1 MGMFSYNYYKNLKDP
16 EVYLAYPDKRI
27 IGALQTYDRQTDIMA
42 NSADKSSFTIYSHKN
57 NEPTPYYDEVEL
69 GKYVLFLG
77 VNWFR
82 IDDITIENQDTD
94 NEYKEITAV
103 ALESELSQT
112 YLTSFGSMGTDD
124 DEQGGLDRYC
134 LYSLTDQEH
143 SILHIFLQTNP
154 SWSIYYVDPEI
165 SKEYRNFQ
173 EDSVSSYS
181 FLTDTVSDVY
191 ECIFIFDS
199 FNKTVSAYKLENLGK
214 DTGITL
220 QYRNLIKSIKK
231 SSSEDDVKTVL
242 TVCGG
247 NDDRTN
253 TTLGII
259 EVNIGGSNQIYDFS
273 HYYPM
278 MSDELKNALIAYKK
292 KCADNENAYQQKLA
306 GLKTKYEELGKL
318 QSYVPDD
325 HDTST
330 DWTKFGLADLQ
341 EKSKIFH
348 TGMSNNTNGHGTKE
362 AYSEF
367 QKKYAAVEAEIGVR
381 KSQITAKENEINEY
395 IKTINALI
403 VNLRDFIGD
412 NLYQQLGPFIRED
425 TLTDDSFIVT
435 NTMSDVEVL
444 EMQKA
449 LLSHAYEELAKVSS
463 PQYTLDV
470 DLVNFTVNYDYKAF
484 TDQLEMFNIVHI
496 SMDDPNEVMDVRL
509 LKLHINWDDPS
520 DFSATFSNKDTLS
533 EKWNTFQTV
542 KKQAEDTASKVD
554 FSTGAWNKAASTSVT
569 MDKYM
574 NSVLDAAKQQIVSNE
589 NNEVIIDQTG
599 ILAKKWLPEKQSYDP
614 AQLWITN
621 NCIGITTDNWET
633 VGMALGYVKVGNDY
647 FYGVVADKIFGRLL
661 MSKGLYV
668 ENASGTYT
676 INDLGLT
683 AQNGA
688 YKVGIN
694 PNTPSDIFTIS
705 IDNKK
710 LLYVD
715 ADNKK
720 LKFEGDIESKSGH
733 IASYVISENDLT
745 SGKVGMSSNTTAG
758 AISFWAGSTDRNS
771 AAFRVDNNGKL
782 VCSNAVITGGS
793 LKVGDN
799 FSVTSDGKLKA
810 AGADVSGKITA
821 SSGKIAGWTIDGNKL
836 VGKSG
841 NSYIEGGRI
850 DIGDSFFSVDSDTIS
865 LGDFKVNYTTRGLLQ
880 SYDEVTGMSTGDL
893 NHGEWL
899 LWAGWEFG
907 GLKDLP
913 LFGVNTGQV
922 HCNCDLYIKGQKVD
936 LSTISGASKPGSWK
950 HGWKRDDADIAYD
963 WIQVTP
969 SRFPGDG
976 KQGVYDDRY
985 YQAKYVWWNVNIH
998 YSDGSDLG
1006 PDA

>member
-1 MGMFSYNYYKNLKDP
+1 MGMFSYNYYKNLKRP
-16 EVYLAYPDKRI
+16 EVYLSYPDKRK
-27 IGALQTYDRQTDIMA
+27 IGPIQVRELQTDIIA
-42 NSADKSSFTIYSHKN
+42 NSCCTGSFKIYSHEN
-57 NEPTPYYDEVEL
+57 NVPLEFYTDVEI
-69 GKYVLFLG
+69 GKYILVLG

-82 IDDITIENQDTD
+82 INEINIQNEDTD
-94 NEYKEITAV
+94 NEYKEV
-103 ALESELSQT
+103 SFESLESELSQT
-112 YLTSFGSMGTDD
+112 YLTSFGSMGTDN

-154 SWSIYYVDPEI
+154 GWSIYYVDPEI

-292 KCADNENAYQQKLA
+292 KCADNEAAYQQKLA

-367 QKKYAAVEAEIGVR
+367 QKKYAAVEAEISVR

-509 LKLHINWDDPS
+509 LKLHINWDNPS

-589 NNEVIIDQTG
+589 NNEIIIDQTG

-661 MSKGLYV
+661 MSNGLYI
-668 ENASGTYT
+668 ENPSGTYT

-683 AQNGA
+683 AQNGS

-745 SGKVGMSSNTTAG
+745 SGKVGMSSTTTAG
-758 AISFWAGSTDRNS
+758 AISFWAGNTDRNN

-821 SSGKIAGWTIDGNKL
+821 SSGKIAGWTINGNKL
-836 VGKSG
+836 VGTSG

-936 LSTISGASKPGSWK
+936 LSAISGASKPGSWQ

>member
-1 MGMFSYNYYKNLKDP
+1 MGMFSYNYYKNLKRP
-16 EVYLAYPDKRI
+16 EVYLSYPDKRK
-27 IGALQTYDRQTDIMA
+27 IGPIQVHELQTDIIA
-42 NSADKSSFTIYSHKN
+42 NSCCTGSFKIYSHEN
-57 NEPTPYYDEVEL
+57 DVPIEFYADVEI
-69 GKYVLFLG
+69 GKYILVLG

-82 IDDITIENQDTD
+82 INEINIQNEDTD
-94 NEYKEITAV
+94 NEYKEV
-103 ALESELSQT
+103 SFESLESELSQT

-134 LYSLTDQEH
+134 LYSLTDQAH

-154 SWSIYYVDPEI
+154 GWSIYYVDPEI

-173 EDSVSSYS
+173 EDNVSSYS

-273 HYYPM
+273 HYYHM

-292 KCADNENAYQQKLA
+292 KCADNETAYQEKLS
-306 GLKTKYEELGKL
+306 GLKAKYEELGTL
-318 QSYVPDD
+318 QNHVPDD
-325 HDTST
+325 HDTT
-330 DWTKFGLADLQ
+330 DWTQYGLAELN
-341 EKSKIFH
+341 E
-348 TGMSNNTNGHGTKE
+348 KE
-362 AYSEF
+362 AIYKTNMKLYMNDSDQTLYSKN
-367 QKKYAAVEAEIGVR
+367 QKLHAAVEVEIGVR
-381 KSQITAKENEINEY
+381 KSQIAAKENEINEY

-435 NTMSDVEVL
+435 NTMSDAEVL

-496 SMDDPNEVMDVRL
+496 SMDDSNKVMDVRL

-647 FYGVVADKIFGRLL
+647 FYGVVAEKIFGRLL
-661 MSKGLYV
+661 VSEGLYL
-668 ENASGTYT
+668 ENYAGTYS
-676 INDLGLT
+676 IDNSGLT
-683 AQNGA
+683 AKNGS

-745 SGKVGMSSNTTAG
+745 SGKVGMSSIATAG
-758 AISFWAGSTDRNS
+758 AISFWAGSTDRNN

-782 VCSNAVITGGS
+782 ICSNAVITGGS

-821 SSGKIAGWTIDGNKL
+821 SSGKIAGWTINGNKL
-836 VGKSG
+836 VGTSG

-850 DIGDSFFSVDSDTIS
+850 DIGDSFFSVDSDTIG

-907 GLKDLP
+907 DLKDLP

-936 LSTISGASKPGSWK
+936 LSAISGASKPGSWQ
-950 HGWKRDDADIAYD
+950 HGWKRNDSDISYD

-985 YQAKYVWWNVNIH
+985 YKAKYVWWNVNIH

>member
-27 IGALQTYDRQTDIMA
+27 IGTLQVCDRQTDIMA
-42 NSADKSSFTIYSHKN
+42 NSADKSSFIIYSHKN

-134 LYSLTDQEH
+134 LYSLTDQKH

-154 SWSIYYVDPEI
+154 GWSIYYVDPEI

-278 MSDELKNALIAYKK
+278 MSGELKNALIAYKK
-292 KCADNENAYQQKLA
+292 KCADNENTYQQKLA

-330 DWTKFGLADLQ
+330 DWTKFGLAELQ

-367 QKKYAAVEAEIGVR
+367 QKKYAAVEAEIDVR

-435 NTMSDVEVL
+435 NTMSDAEVL

-520 DFSATFSNKDTLS
+520 DFSATFSNKDNLS
-533 EKWNTFQTV
+533 EKWKTFETV
-542 KKQAEDTASKVD
+542 KKQVEDTASKVD
-554 FSTGAWNKAASTSVT
+554 FSVGAWNKASATSVT

-599 ILAKKWLPEKQSYDP
+599 ILAKKWLPEKKSYDP

-661 MSKGLYV
+661 VSEGLYI
-668 ENASGTYT
+668 ENYAGTYS
-676 INDLGLT
+676 IDNSGLT
-683 AQNGA
+683 AKNGS

-745 SGKVGMSSNTTAG
+745 SGKVGMSSTATAG
-758 AISFWAGSTDRNS
+758 AISFWAGSTDRNN

-821 SSGKIAGWTIDGNKL
+821 SSGKIAGWTINGNKL
-836 VGKSG
+836 VGTSG

-936 LSTISGASKPGSWK
+936 LSAISGASKPGSWQ
-950 HGWKRDDADIAYD
+950 HGWKRGDDNIAYD

-969 SRFPGDG
+969 SRFPGNG

-985 YQAKYVWWNVNIH
+985 YKAKYVWWNVNIH

>member
-154 SWSIYYVDPEI
+154 GWSIYYVDPEI

-199 FNKTVSAYKLENLGK
+199 FNKTISAYKLENLGK

-278 MSDELKNALIAYKK
+278 MSDKLKNALIAYKK
-292 KCADNENAYQQKLA
+292 KCADNEAAYQEKLS
-306 GLKTKYEELGKL
+306 GLKVKYEELGAL
-318 QSYVPDD
+318 QNHVPDD
-325 HDTST
+325 HDTT
-330 DWTKFGLADLQ
+330 DWTQYGLAELN
-341 EKSKIFH
+341 E
-348 TGMSNNTNGHGTKE
+348 KE
-362 AYSEF
+362 AIYKTNMKLYMNDSDQTLYSKN
-367 QKKYAAVEAEIGVR
+367 QKLHAAVEAEIGVR

-435 NTMSDVEVL
+435 NTMSDAEVL

-449 LLSHAYEELAKVSS
+449 LLSHAYEELEKVSS

-470 DLVNFTVNYDYKAF
+470 DLVNFTVNYDYKVF

-633 VGMALGYVKVGNDY
+633 IGMALGYVKVGNDY

-668 ENASGTYT
+668 ENPSGTYT

-683 AQNGA
+683 AQNGS

-745 SGKVGMSSNTTAG
+745 SGKVGISSTTTAG
-758 AISFWAGSTDRNS
+758 AISFWAGSTDRNN

-821 SSGKIAGWTIDGNKL
+821 SSGKIAGWTINGNKL
-836 VGKSG
+836 VGTSG

-907 GLKDLP
+907 GLTDLP

-936 LSTISGASKPGSWK
+936 LSAISGASKPGSWQ

-985 YQAKYVWWNVNIH
+985 YKAKYVWWNVNIH

>member
-1 MGMFSYNYYKNLKDP
+1 MGMFSYNYYKNLKRP
-16 EVYLAYPDKRI
+16 EVYLSYPDKRK
-27 IGALQTYDRQTDIMA
+27 IGPIQVRELQTDIIA
-42 NSADKSSFTIYSHKN
+42 NSCCTGSFKIYSHEN
-57 NEPTPYYDEVEL
+57 NVPLEFYTDVEI
-69 GKYVLFLG
+69 GKYILVLG

-82 IDDITIENQDTD
+82 INEINIQNEDTD
-94 NEYKEITAV
+94 NEYKEV
-103 ALESELSQT
+103 SFESLESELSQT
-112 YLTSFGSMGTDD
+112 YLTSFGSMGTDN

-154 SWSIYYVDPEI
+154 GWSIYYVDPEI

-292 KCADNENAYQQKLA
+292 KCADNEAAYQEKLS
-306 GLKTKYEELGKL
+306 GLKVKYEELGTL
-318 QSYVPDD
+318 QNHVPDD
-325 HDTST
+325 HDTT
-330 DWTKFGLADLQ
+330 DWTQYGLAELN
-341 EKSKIFH
+341 E
-348 TGMSNNTNGHGTKE
+348 KE
-362 AYSEF
+362 AIYKTNMRLYMNDSDQTLYSKN
-367 QKKYAAVEAEIGVR
+367 QKLHAAVEAEIGVR

-403 VNLRDFIGD
+403 VNLRDFIGE

-435 NTMSDVEVL
+435 NTMSDAEVL

-463 PQYTLDV
+463 PQYMLDV

-484 TDQLEMFNIVHI
+484 TDQLEMFNIIHI

-589 NNEVIIDQTG
+589 NNEVVIDQTG
-599 ILAKKWLPEKQSYDP
+599 ILAKKWIPEKQSYDP

-647 FYGVVADKIFGRLL
+647 FYGVVADKIFGRIL
-661 MSKGLYV
+661 MSKGLYI
-668 ENASGTYT
+668 ENASGTYA

-683 AQNGA
+683 AQNGS

-745 SGKVGMSSNTTAG
+745 SGKVGMSSTTTAG
-758 AISFWAGSTDRNS
+758 AISFWAGSTDRNN
-771 AAFRVDNNGKL
+771 AAFRVDNSGKL
-782 VCSNAVITGGS
+782 VCSNADVAGNINAKSGNIGNWKIQNS
-793 LKVGDN
+793 QIIGD
-799 FSVTSDGKLKA
+799 
-810 AGADVSGKITA
+810 
-821 SSGKIAGWTIDGNKL
+821 
-836 VGKSG
+836 G
-841 NSYIEGGRI
+841 NSYISGGTLKGTLI
-850 DIGDSFFSVDSDTIS
+850 DGGTVKGSTIKAGKNWDGSSETAWMLYANSSSLHLGNFHITEYSGRYIIESEDSWVGMSPEVEDKTKKVSLWANYHPNEVEDYDFSVS
-865 LGDFKVNYTTRGLLQ
+865 Q
-880 SYDEVTGMSTGDL
+880 SGNVRV
-893 NHGEWL
+893 
-899 LWAGWEFG
+899 
-907 GLKDLP
+907 KDLYVYGTFDMS
-913 LFGVNTGQV
+913 L
-922 HCNCDLYIKGQKVD
+922 KGTRNWKNHT
-936 LSTISGASKPGSWK
+936 LISAL
-950 HGWKRDDADIAYD
+950 D
-963 WIQVTP
+963 WIWEDNDYGLEYCGHQIRSLWSHVE
-969 SRFPGDG
+969 
-976 KQGVYDDRY
+976 
-985 YQAKYVWWNVNIH
+985 
-998 YSDGSDLG
+998 DLE
-1006 PDA
+1006 DAVSNLG

>member
-16 EVYLAYPDKRI
+16 EIYLAYPDKRI
-27 IGALQTYDRQTDIMA
+27 IGTLQACDRQTDIMA

-94 NEYKEITAV
+94 NEYKEVTAV

-154 SWSIYYVDPEI
+154 GWSIYYVDPEI

-278 MSDELKNALIAYKK
+278 MSNELKNALIAYKK

-306 GLKTKYEELGKL
+306 GLKMKYEELGKL

-330 DWTKFGLADLQ
+330 DWTEFGLADLQ

-348 TGMSNNTNGHGTKE
+348 TGMSNNTNGHGTEE

-683 AQNGA
+683 AQNGS

-745 SGKVGMSSNTTAG
+745 SGKVGMSSTTTAG
-758 AISFWAGSTDRNS
+758 AISFWAGNTDRNS

-907 GLKDLP
+907 GLTDLP

-936 LSTISGASKPGSWK
+936 LSAISGASKPGSWQ
-950 HGWKRDDADIAYD
+950 HGWKRNDADIAYD

-969 SRFPGDG
+969 SRFPGNG

>member
-1 MGMFSYNYYKNLKDP
+1 MGMFSYNYYKNLKRP
-16 EVYLAYPDKRI
+16 EVYLSYPDKRK
-27 IGALQTYDRQTDIMA
+27 IGPIQVRELQTDIIA
-42 NSADKSSFTIYSHKN
+42 NSCCTGSFKIYSHEN
-57 NEPTPYYDEVEL
+57 NVPLEFYTDVEI
-69 GKYVLFLG
+69 GKYILVLG

-82 IDDITIENQDTD
+82 INEINIQNEDTD
-94 NEYKEITAV
+94 NEYKEV
-103 ALESELSQT
+103 SFESLESELSQT

-154 SWSIYYVDPEI
+154 GWSIYYVDPEI

-292 KCADNENAYQQKLA
+292 KCADNEAAYQQKLA
-306 GLKTKYEELGKL
+306 GLKAKYEELGKL

-330 DWTKFGLADLQ
+330 DWTKFSLAELQ

-348 TGMSNNTNGHGTKE
+348 TGMSNNTNGHGTEE

-403 VNLRDFIGD
+403 VNLRDFIGE

-435 NTMSDVEVL
+435 NTMTDAEVL

-470 DLVNFTVNYDYKAF
+470 DLVNFTVNYDYKVF

-533 EKWNTFQTV
+533 EKWNTFHTV

-589 NNEVIIDQTG
+589 NNEVVIDQTG
-599 ILAKKWLPEKQSYDP
+599 ILAKKWIPEKQSYDP

-661 MSKGLYV
+661 MSEGLYV
-668 ENASGTYT
+668 ENPSGTYT

-683 AQNGA
+683 AQNGS

-745 SGKVGMSSNTTAG
+745 SGKVGMSSTTTAG
-758 AISFWAGSTDRNS
+758 TISFWAGSTDRNN

-782 VCSNAVITGGS
+782 VCSNADV
-793 LKVGDN
+793 
-799 FSVTSDGKLKA
+799 
-810 AGADVSGKITA
+810 AGNINA
-821 SSGKIAGWTIDGNKL
+821 
-836 VGKSG
+836 KSG
-841 NSYIEGGRI
+841 NIGNWKIQNSQI
-850 DIGDSFFSVDSDTIS
+850 IGDSKSYISGGTLKGTLIDGGTVKGSVIKAGKNYDVNKDNGWMLYANNEELR
-865 LGDFKVNYTTRGLLQ
+865 LGNFKVAEYNGRYIIEDQ
-880 SYDEVTGMSTGDL
+880 YEWVGMSPELDDSEKDGRMS
-893 NHGEWL
+893 
-899 LWAGWEFG
+899 LWAGWHSDKVKQPDEYDFSVSQNGNVRIKNLNVFG
-907 GLKDLP
+907 TFDMNIKSDYWNDGLNNILDYIWGDGSYGIKYCGHEIRSLW
-913 LFGVNTGQV
+913 NTV
-922 HCNCDLYIKGQKVD
+922 ED
-936 LSTISGASKPGSWK
+936 LSDRISS
-950 HGWKRDDADIAYD
+950 
-963 WIQVTP
+963 
-969 SRFPGDG
+969 
-976 KQGVYDDRY
+976 
-985 YQAKYVWWNVNIH
+985 
-998 YSDGSDLG
+998 LE
-1006 PDA
+1006 

>member
-27 IGALQTYDRQTDIMA
+27 IGTLQVYDRQTDIMA

-124 DEQGGLDRYC
+124 DEQGGLDIYC
-134 LYSLTDQEH
+134 LYSLTDQKH

-154 SWSIYYVDPEI
+154 GWSIYYVDPEI

-325 HDTST
+325 HDTT
-330 DWTKFGLADLQ
+330 DWTQYGLAELN
-341 EKSKIFH
+341 E
-348 TGMSNNTNGHGTKE
+348 KE
-362 AYSEF
+362 AIYKTNMKLYMNDSDQTLYTKN
-367 QKKYAAVEAEIGVR
+367 QKLHAAVETEIGVR

-403 VNLRDFIGD
+403 VNLRNFIGD

-435 NTMSDVEVL
+435 NTMSDAEVL

-470 DLVNFTVNYDYKAF
+470 DLVNFTVNYDYKVF

-589 NNEVIIDQTG
+589 NNEVVIDQTG

-647 FYGVVADKIFGRLL
+647 FYGVVAEKIFGRLL
-661 MSKGLYV
+661 VGEGLYI
-668 ENASGTYT
+668 ENYAGTYS
-676 INDLGLT
+676 IDNSGFT
-683 AQNGA
+683 AQNGP

-745 SGKVGMSSNTTAG
+745 SGKVGISSTTTAG

-782 VCSNAVITGGS
+782 VCSNADV
-793 LKVGDN
+793 
-799 FSVTSDGKLKA
+799 
-810 AGADVSGKITA
+810 AGNINA
-821 SSGKIAGWTIDGNKL
+821 
-836 VGKSG
+836 KSG
-841 NSYIEGGRI
+841 NIGNWKIQNSQI
-850 DIGDSFFSVDSDTIS
+850 IGDSNSYISGGTLKGTLIDGGTVKGSTIKAGKNWDGSSETAWMLYANSSSLHLGNFHITEYSGRYIIESEDSWVGMSPEVEDKTKKVSLWANYHPNEVEDYDFSVS
-865 LGDFKVNYTTRGLLQ
+865 Q
-880 SYDEVTGMSTGDL
+880 SGNVRV
-893 NHGEWL
+893 
-899 LWAGWEFG
+899 
-907 GLKDLP
+907 KDLYVYGTFDMS
-913 LFGVNTGQV
+913 L
-922 HCNCDLYIKGQKVD
+922 KGTRNWKNHT
-936 LSTISGASKPGSWK
+936 LISAL
-950 HGWKRDDADIAYD
+950 D
-963 WIQVTP
+963 WIWEDNDYGLEYCGHQIRSLWSHVE
-969 SRFPGDG
+969 
-976 KQGVYDDRY
+976 
-985 YQAKYVWWNVNIH
+985 
-998 YSDGSDLG
+998 DLE
-1006 PDA
+1006 DAVSNLG

>member
-1 MGMFSYNYYKNLKDP
+1 MGMFSYNYYKNLKRP
-16 EVYLAYPDKRI
+16 EVYLSYPDKRK
-27 IGALQTYDRQTDIMA
+27 IGPIQVRELQTDIIA
-42 NSADKSSFTIYSHKN
+42 NSCCTGSFKIYSHEN
-57 NEPTPYYDEVEL
+57 NVPLEFYTDVEI
-69 GKYVLFLG
+69 GKYILVLG

-82 IDDITIENQDTD
+82 INEINIQNEDTD
-94 NEYKEITAV
+94 NEYKEV
-103 ALESELSQT
+103 SFESLESELSQT

-134 LYSLTDQEH
+134 LYSLADQEH

-154 SWSIYYVDPEI
+154 GWSIYYVDPEI

-278 MSDELKNALIAYKK
+278 MSNELKNALIAYKK

-330 DWTKFGLADLQ
+330 DWTEFGLADLQ

-348 TGMSNNTNGHGTKE
+348 TGMSNNTNGHGTEE

-683 AQNGA
+683 AQNGS

-694 PNTPSDIFTIS
+694 PNTPSDIFTIT

-745 SGKVGMSSNTTAG
+745 SGKVGMSSTITAG
-758 AISFWAGSTDRNS
+758 AISFWAGNTDRNN

-821 SSGKIAGWTIDGNKL
+821 SSGKIAGWTINGNKL
-836 VGKSG
+836 VGTSG

-936 LSTISGASKPGSWK
+936 LSAISGASKPGSWQ
-950 HGWKRDDADIAYD
+950 HGWKRDDDNIAYD

-985 YQAKYVWWNVNIH
+985 YKAKYVWWNVNIH

>member
-27 IGALQTYDRQTDIMA
+27 IGTLQVYDRQTDIMA

-57 NEPTPYYDEVEL
+57 NKPTPYYDEVEL

-745 SGKVGMSSNTTAG
+745 SGKVGMSSTTTAG
-758 AISFWAGSTDRNS
+758 AISFWAGNTDRNN

-907 GLKDLP
+907 GLTDLP

-936 LSTISGASKPGSWK
+936 LNAISGASKPGSWQ

>member
-27 IGALQTYDRQTDIMA
+27 IGTLQVCDRQTDIMA
-42 NSADKSSFTIYSHKN
+42 NSADKSSFIIYSHKN

-124 DEQGGLDRYC
+124 DAQGGLDRYC
-134 LYSLTDQEH
+134 LYNLTDQEH

-154 SWSIYYVDPEI
+154 GWSIYYVDPEI

-292 KCADNENAYQQKLA
+292 KCTDNEAAYQEKLS
-306 GLKTKYEELGKL
+306 GLKAKYEDLGTL
-318 QSYVPDD
+318 QNHVPDD
-325 HDTST
+325 HDTT
-330 DWTKFGLADLQ
+330 DWAQYGLAELN
-341 EKSKIFH
+341 E
-348 TGMSNNTNGHGTKE
+348 KE
-362 AYSEF
+362 AIYKTNMKLYMNDSDQTLYSKN
-367 QKKYAAVEAEIGVR
+367 QKLHATVEAEISVR

-435 NTMSDVEVL
+435 NTMSDAEVL

-589 NNEVIIDQTG
+589 NNEVVIDQTG

-661 MSKGLYV
+661 MSNGLYI
-668 ENASGTYT
+668 ENPSGTYT

-683 AQNGA
+683 AQNGS

-758 AISFWAGSTDRNS
+758 AISFWAGSADRNN

-821 SSGKIAGWTIDGNKL
+821 SSGKIAGWTINGNKL
-836 VGKSG
+836 VGTSG

-850 DIGDSFFSVDSDTIS
+850 DIGDSFFGVDSDTIS

-936 LSTISGASKPGSWK
+936 LSAISGASKPGSWQ
-950 HGWKRDDADIAYD
+950 HGWKRDDDNIAYD

-969 SRFPGDG
+969 SRFPGNG

-985 YQAKYVWWNVNIH
+985 YKAKYVWWNVNIH

>member
-1 MGMFSYNYYKNLKDP
+1 
-16 EVYLAYPDKRI
+16 
-27 IGALQTYDRQTDIMA
+27 
-42 NSADKSSFTIYSHKN
+42 
-57 NEPTPYYDEVEL
+57 
-69 GKYVLFLG
+69 
-77 VNWFR
+77 
-82 IDDITIENQDTD
+82 
-94 NEYKEITAV
+94 
-103 ALESELSQT
+103 
-112 YLTSFGSMGTDD
+112 MGTDD

-154 SWSIYYVDPEI
+154 GWSIYYVDPKI

-278 MSDELKNALIAYKK
+278 MSDKLKNALIAYKK
-292 KCADNENAYQQKLA
+292 KCANNEAAYQEKLS
-306 GLKTKYEELGKL
+306 GLKAKYEELGTL
-318 QSYVPDD
+318 QNHVPDD
-325 HDTST
+325 HDTT
-330 DWTKFGLADLQ
+330 DWTQYGLAELN
-341 EKSKIFH
+341 E
-348 TGMSNNTNGHGTKE
+348 KE
-362 AYSEF
+362 AIYKTNMKLYMNDSDQTLYSKN
-367 QKKYAAVEAEIGVR
+367 QKLHAAVEAEIGVR

-403 VNLRDFIGD
+403 VNLRDFIGE

-435 NTMSDVEVL
+435 NTMSDAEVL

-647 FYGVVADKIFGRLL
+647 FYGVVADKIFGRIL
-661 MSKGLYV
+661 MSKGLYI
-668 ENASGTYT
+668 ENASGTYA

-683 AQNGA
+683 AQNGS

-745 SGKVGMSSNTTAG
+745 SGKVGMSSTTTAG
-758 AISFWAGSTDRNS
+758 AISFWAGSTDRNN
-771 AAFRVDNNGKL
+771 AAFRVDNSGKL
-782 VCSNAVITGGS
+782 VCSNADVAGNINAKSGNIGNWKIQNS
-793 LKVGDN
+793 QIIGD
-799 FSVTSDGKLKA
+799 
-810 AGADVSGKITA
+810 
-821 SSGKIAGWTIDGNKL
+821 
-836 VGKSG
+836 G
-841 NSYIEGGRI
+841 NSYISGGTLKGTLI
-850 DIGDSFFSVDSDTIS
+850 DGGTVKGSTIKAGKNWDGSSETAWMLYANSSSLHLGNFHITEYSGRYIIESEDSWVGMSPEVEDKTKKVSLWANYHPNEVEDYDFSVS
-865 LGDFKVNYTTRGLLQ
+865 Q
-880 SYDEVTGMSTGDL
+880 SGNVRV
-893 NHGEWL
+893 
-899 LWAGWEFG
+899 
-907 GLKDLP
+907 KDLYVYGTFDMS
-913 LFGVNTGQV
+913 L
-922 HCNCDLYIKGQKVD
+922 KGTRNWKNHT
-936 LSTISGASKPGSWK
+936 LISAL
-950 HGWKRDDADIAYD
+950 D
-963 WIQVTP
+963 WIWE
-969 SRFPGDG
+969 
-976 KQGVYDDRY
+976 DDDYGLEYCGHQIRSLWSH
-985 YQAKYVWWNVNIH
+985 VE
-998 YSDGSDLG
+998 DLE
-1006 PDA
+1006 DAVSNLG

>member
-1 MGMFSYNYYKNLKDP
+1 MGMFSYNYYKNLKRP
-16 EVYLAYPDKRI
+16 EVYLSYPDKRK
-27 IGALQTYDRQTDIMA
+27 IGPIQVRELQTDIIA
-42 NSADKSSFTIYSHKN
+42 NSCCTGSFKIYSHEN
-57 NEPTPYYDEVEL
+57 NVPLEFYTDVEI
-69 GKYVLFLG
+69 GKYILVLG

-82 IDDITIENQDTD
+82 INEINIQNEDAD
-94 NEYKEITAV
+94 NEYKEV
-103 ALESELSQT
+103 SFESLESELSQT

-154 SWSIYYVDPEI
+154 GWSIYYVDPEI

-278 MSDELKNALIAYKK
+278 MSNELKNALIAYKK
-292 KCADNENAYQQKLA
+292 KCADNEAAYQEKLS
-306 GLKTKYEELGKL
+306 GLKAKYEELGTL
-318 QSYVPDD
+318 QNHVPDD
-325 HDTST
+325 LDTT
-330 DWTKFGLADLQ
+330 NWTQYGLAELN
-341 EKSKIFH
+341 K
-348 TGMSNNTNGHGTKE
+348 KE
-362 AYSEF
+362 AIYKTNMKLYMNDSDQTLYSKN
-367 QKKYAAVEAEIGVR
+367 QKLHAAVETEIGVR

-435 NTMSDVEVL
+435 NIMSDAEVL

-661 MSKGLYV
+661 MSEGLYV
-668 ENASGTYT
+668 ENPSGTYT

-683 AQNGA
+683 AQNGS

-745 SGKVGMSSNTTAG
+745 SGKVGMSSTTTAG
-758 AISFWAGSTDRNS
+758 AISFWAGSTDRNN
-771 AAFRVDNNGKL
+771 AAFRVDNSGKL
-782 VCSNAVITGGS
+782 VCSNADVAGNINAKSGNIGNWKIQNS
-793 LKVGDN
+793 QIIGD
-799 FSVTSDGKLKA
+799 
-810 AGADVSGKITA
+810 
-821 SSGKIAGWTIDGNKL
+821 
-836 VGKSG
+836 G
-841 NSYIEGGRI
+841 NSYISGGTLKGTLI
-850 DIGDSFFSVDSDTIS
+850 DGGTVKGSTIKAGKNWDGSSETAWMLYANSSSLHLGNFHITEYSGRYIIESEDSWVGMSPEVEDKTKKVSLWANYHPNEVEDYDFSVS
-865 LGDFKVNYTTRGLLQ
+865 Q
-880 SYDEVTGMSTGDL
+880 SGNVRV
-893 NHGEWL
+893 
-899 LWAGWEFG
+899 
-907 GLKDLP
+907 KDLYVYGTFDMS
-913 LFGVNTGQV
+913 L
-922 HCNCDLYIKGQKVD
+922 KGTRNWKNHT
-936 LSTISGASKPGSWK
+936 LISAL
-950 HGWKRDDADIAYD
+950 D
-963 WIQVTP
+963 WIWE
-969 SRFPGDG
+969 
-976 KQGVYDDRY
+976 DDDYGLEYCGHQIRSLWSH
-985 YQAKYVWWNVNIH
+985 VE
-998 YSDGSDLG
+998 DLE
-1006 PDA
+1006 DAVSNLG

>member
-1 MGMFSYNYYKNLKDP
+1 MGTFSYNYYKNLKNP
-16 EVYLAYPDKRI
+16 EMYLAYPDKRI
-27 IGALQTYDRQTDIMA
+27 IGTLQAYDRQTDIMA
-42 NSADKSSFTIYSHKN
+42 NDINKLTFTIYSRFN
-57 NEPTPYYDEVEL
+57 NENTPFYNDIEL
-69 GKYVLFLG
+69 GKYILFVG

-82 IDDITIENQDTD
+82 IDDITIENQDAD
-94 NEYKEITAV
+94 NEYKEITASS
-103 ALESELSQT
+103 LETELDQT
-112 YLTSFGSMGTDD
+112 TLTSFGSMGSDN

-134 LYSLTDQEH
+134 LYSIGDQEH

-154 SWSIYYVDPEI
+154 GWSIRYVDPNI
-165 SKEYRNFQ
+165 STEYRNFQ
-173 EDSVSSYS
+173 EDSVASRT
-181 FLTDTVSDVY
+181 FLTDKVSDVY

-199 FNKTVSAYKLENLGK
+199 FDKSISAYKLENLGK

-231 SSSEDDVKTVL
+231 DSSEDDVKTVL

-273 HYYPM
+273 YYYHM

-292 KCADNENAYQQKLA
+292 KCADNEDAYQQKLFN
-306 GLKTKYEELGKL
+306 LKVKYEELGTL
-318 QSYVPDD
+318 QNHVPDD
-325 HDTST
+325 HDTT
-330 DWTKFGLADLQ
+330 DWTQYGLAELN
-341 EKSKIFH
+341 E
-348 TGMSNNTNGHGTKE
+348 KE
-362 AYSEF
+362 AIYKTNMKLYMNDSDQSLYSKN
-367 QKKYAAVEAEIGVR
+367 QKLHAAVEAEIGVR
-381 KSQITAKENEINEY
+381 KSQIMAKENEINEY

-412 NLYQQLGPFIRED
+412 SLYQQLGPFIRED

-435 NTMSDVEVL
+435 NAMSDAEVL

-484 TDQLEMFNIVHI
+484 TDQLKMFNIVHI

-520 DFSATFSNKDTLS
+520 DFSATFSNKINLKETWS
-533 EKWNTFQTV
+533 EYAEIR
-542 KKQAEDTASKVD
+542 KQAEDASTKVD
-554 FSTGAWNKAASTSVT
+554 FSVGAWNKASATSVT

-589 NNEVIIDQTG
+589 NNEIVIDQTG
-599 ILAKKWLPEKQSYDP
+599 ILAKKWLPEKKSYDP

-647 FYGVVADKIFGRLL
+647 FYGVVADKIFGRIL
-661 MSKGLYV
+661 MSKGLYI
-668 ENASGTYT
+668 ENASGTYA

-683 AQNGA
+683 AQNGS

-745 SGKVGMSSNTTAG
+745 SGKVGMSSTTTAG
-758 AISFWAGSTDRNS
+758 AISFWAGSTDRNN
-771 AAFRVDNNGKL
+771 AAFRVDNSGKL
-782 VCSNAVITGGS
+782 VCSNADVAGNINAKSGNIGNWKIQNS
-793 LKVGDN
+793 QIIGD
-799 FSVTSDGKLKA
+799 
-810 AGADVSGKITA
+810 
-821 SSGKIAGWTIDGNKL
+821 
-836 VGKSG
+836 G
-841 NSYIEGGRI
+841 NSYISGGTLKGTLI
-850 DIGDSFFSVDSDTIS
+850 DGGTVKGSTIKAGKNWDGSSETAWMLYANSSSLHLGNFHITEYSGRYIIESEDSWVGMSPEVEDKTKKVSLWANYHPNEVEDYDFSVS
-865 LGDFKVNYTTRGLLQ
+865 Q
-880 SYDEVTGMSTGDL
+880 SGNVRV
-893 NHGEWL
+893 
-899 LWAGWEFG
+899 
-907 GLKDLP
+907 KDLYVYGTFDMS
-913 LFGVNTGQV
+913 L
-922 HCNCDLYIKGQKVD
+922 KGTRNWKNHT
-936 LSTISGASKPGSWK
+936 LISAL
-950 HGWKRDDADIAYD
+950 D
-963 WIQVTP
+963 WIWE
-969 SRFPGDG
+969 
-976 KQGVYDDRY
+976 DDDYGLEYCGHQIRSLWSH
-985 YQAKYVWWNVNIH
+985 VE
-998 YSDGSDLG
+998 DLE
-1006 PDA
+1006 DAVSNLG

>member
-1 MGMFSYNYYKNLKDP
+1 MGMFSYNYYKNLKRP
-16 EVYLAYPDKRI
+16 EVYLSYPDKRK
-27 IGALQTYDRQTDIMA
+27 IGPIQVRELQTDIIA
-42 NSADKSSFTIYSHKN
+42 NSCCTGSFKIYSREN
-57 NEPTPYYDEVEL
+57 DEPIEFYSDVEI
-69 GKYVLFLG
+69 GKYILVLG

-82 IDDITIENQDTD
+82 INEINIQNEDTD
-94 NEYKEITAV
+94 NEYKEV
-103 ALESELSQT
+103 SFESLESELSQT

-154 SWSIYYVDPEI
+154 GWSIYYVDPEI

-181 FLTDTVSDVY
+181 FLTDTVSDIY

-330 DWTKFGLADLQ
+330 DWTKSGLADLQ

-348 TGMSNNTNGHGTKE
+348 TGMSNNTNGHGTEE

-381 KSQITAKENEINEY
+381 KSQIAAKENEINEY

-435 NTMSDVEVL
+435 NTMSDAEVL

-463 PQYTLDV
+463 PQYTLDI

-589 NNEVIIDQTG
+589 NNEVVIDQTG

-647 FYGVVADKIFGRLL
+647 FYGVIGQALVGEIV
-661 MSKGLYV
+661 MSKKAYI
-668 ENASGTYT
+668 NNQSGTYT
-676 INDLGLT
+676 IDDSGLT
-683 AQNGA
+683 AKNGS

-745 SGKVGMSSNTTAG
+745 SGKVGMSSTTTAG
-758 AISFWAGSTDRNS
+758 AISFWAGSTDRNN

-782 VCSNAVITGGS
+782 VCSNADV
-793 LKVGDN
+793 
-799 FSVTSDGKLKA
+799 
-810 AGADVSGKITA
+810 AGNINA
-821 SSGKIAGWTIDGNKL
+821 
-836 VGKSG
+836 KSG
-841 NSYIEGGRI
+841 NIGNWKIQNSQI
-850 DIGDSFFSVDSDTIS
+850 IGDSKSYISGGTLKGTLIDGGTVKGSTIKAGENWDGSSETAWMLYANSSSLHLGNFHITEYNGRYIIESEDGWVGMSPEIEDKTKKVSLWANYHPNETEDYDFSVSQSGNVRVKDLYVYGTFDMSLKGTSNWKNHTLISALDWIWEDSDYGLEYCGHQIRSLWSHVEDLEDAIS
-865 LGDFKVNYTTRGLLQ
+865 NLG
-880 SYDEVTGMSTGDL
+880 
-893 NHGEWL
+893 
-899 LWAGWEFG
+899 
-907 GLKDLP
+907 
-913 LFGVNTGQV
+913 
-922 HCNCDLYIKGQKVD
+922 
-936 LSTISGASKPGSWK
+936 
-950 HGWKRDDADIAYD
+950 
-963 WIQVTP
+963 
-969 SRFPGDG
+969 
-976 KQGVYDDRY
+976 
-985 YQAKYVWWNVNIH
+985 
-998 YSDGSDLG
+998 
-1006 PDA
+1006 

>member
-1 MGMFSYNYYKNLKDP
+1 MGMFSYNYYKNLKRP
-16 EVYLAYPDKRI
+16 EVYLSYPDKRK
-27 IGALQTYDRQTDIMA
+27 IGPIQVRELQTDIIA
-42 NSADKSSFTIYSHKN
+42 NSCCTGSFKIYSHEN
-57 NEPTPYYDEVEL
+57 NVPLEFYTDVEI
-69 GKYVLFLG
+69 GKYILVLG

-82 IDDITIENQDTD
+82 INEINIQNEDTD
-94 NEYKEITAV
+94 NEYKEV
-103 ALESELSQT
+103 SFESLESELSQT

-154 SWSIYYVDPEI
+154 GWSIYYVDPEI

-278 MSDELKNALIAYKK
+278 MSDEPKNALIAYKK

-325 HDTST
+325 HDTT
-330 DWTKFGLADLQ
+330 DWTQYGLTELN
-341 EKSKIFH
+341 E
-348 TGMSNNTNGHGTKE
+348 KE
-362 AYSEF
+362 AIYKTNMKLYMNDSDQTLYTKN
-367 QKKYAAVEAEIGVR
+367 QKLHAAVETEIGVR

-403 VNLRDFIGD
+403 VNLRNFIGD

-435 NTMSDVEVL
+435 NTMSDAEVL

-470 DLVNFTVNYDYKAF
+470 DLVNFTVNYDYKVF

-589 NNEVIIDQTG
+589 NNEVVIDQTG

-647 FYGVVADKIFGRLL
+647 FYGVVAEKIFGRLL
-661 MSKGLYV
+661 VGEGLYI
-668 ENASGTYT
+668 ENYAGTYS
-676 INDLGLT
+676 IDNSGFT
-683 AQNGA
+683 AQNGP

-745 SGKVGMSSNTTAG
+745 SGKVGISSTTTAG
-758 AISFWAGSTDRNS
+758 AISFWAGSTNRNN

-782 VCSNAVITGGS
+782 VCT
-793 LKVGDN
+793 D
-799 FSVTSDGKLKA
+799 
-810 AGADVSGKITA
+810 ADV
-821 SSGKIAGWTIDGNKL
+821 AGNINA
-836 VGKSG
+836 KSG
-841 NSYIEGGRI
+841 NIGNWKIQNSQIVGDSESYISGGTLKGTLI
-850 DIGDSFFSVDSDTIS
+850 DGGTVKGSTIKAGKNWDGSSETAWMLYANSSSLHLGNFHITEYSGRYIIESEDSWVGMSPEVEDKTKKVSLWANYHPNEVEDYDFSVS
-865 LGDFKVNYTTRGLLQ
+865 Q
-880 SYDEVTGMSTGDL
+880 SGNVRV
-893 NHGEWL
+893 
-899 LWAGWEFG
+899 
-907 GLKDLP
+907 KDLYVYGTFDMS
-913 LFGVNTGQV
+913 L
-922 HCNCDLYIKGQKVD
+922 KGTRNWKNHT
-936 LSTISGASKPGSWK
+936 LISAL
-950 HGWKRDDADIAYD
+950 D
-963 WIQVTP
+963 WIWEDNDYGLEYCGHQIRSLWSHVE
-969 SRFPGDG
+969 
-976 KQGVYDDRY
+976 
-985 YQAKYVWWNVNIH
+985 
-998 YSDGSDLG
+998 DLEDVVSNLG
-1006 PDA
+1006 

>member
-27 IGALQTYDRQTDIMA
+27 IGTLQVYDRQTDIMA

-57 NEPTPYYDEVEL
+57 NEPTQYYDEVEL

-154 SWSIYYVDPEI
+154 GWSIYYVDPKI

-278 MSDELKNALIAYKK
+278 MSDKLKNALIAYKK
-292 KCADNENAYQQKLA
+292 KCANNEAAYQEKLS
-306 GLKTKYEELGKL
+306 GLKAKYEELGTL
-318 QSYVPDD
+318 QNHVPDD
-325 HDTST
+325 HDTT
-330 DWTKFGLADLQ
+330 DWTQYGLAELN
-341 EKSKIFH
+341 E
-348 TGMSNNTNGHGTKE
+348 KE
-362 AYSEF
+362 AIYKTNMKLYMNDSDQTLYSKN
-367 QKKYAAVEAEIGVR
+367 QKLHAAVEVEIDVR
-381 KSQITAKENEINEY
+381 KSQITAKKNEINEY

-435 NTMSDVEVL
+435 NTMTDAEVL

-496 SMDDPNEVMDVRL
+496 SMDDPNEAMDVRL

-589 NNEVIIDQTG
+589 NNEIVIDQTG
-599 ILAKKWLPEKQSYDP
+599 ILAKEWLPEKQSYDP

-661 MSKGLYV
+661 MSNGLYL
-668 ENASGTYT
+668 ENPSGTYT

-683 AQNGA
+683 AQNGS

-745 SGKVGMSSNTTAG
+745 SGKVGMSSTTTAG
-758 AISFWAGSTDRNS
+758 AISFWAGSTDRNN
-771 AAFRVDNNGKL
+771 AAFRVDNSGKL
-782 VCSNAVITGGS
+782 VCSNADVAGNINAKSGNIGNWKIQNS
-793 LKVGDN
+793 QIIGD
-799 FSVTSDGKLKA
+799 
-810 AGADVSGKITA
+810 
-821 SSGKIAGWTIDGNKL
+821 
-836 VGKSG
+836 G
-841 NSYIEGGRI
+841 NSYISGGTLKGTLI
-850 DIGDSFFSVDSDTIS
+850 DGGTVKGSTIKAGKNWDGSSETAWMLYANSSSLHLGNFHITEYSGRYIIESEDSWVGMSPEVEDKTKKVSLWANYHPNEVEDYDFSVS
-865 LGDFKVNYTTRGLLQ
+865 Q
-880 SYDEVTGMSTGDL
+880 SGNVRV
-893 NHGEWL
+893 
-899 LWAGWEFG
+899 
-907 GLKDLP
+907 KDLYVYGTFDMS
-913 LFGVNTGQV
+913 L
-922 HCNCDLYIKGQKVD
+922 KGTRNWKNHT
-936 LSTISGASKPGSWK
+936 LISAL
-950 HGWKRDDADIAYD
+950 D
-963 WIQVTP
+963 WIWEDNDYGLEYCGHQIRSLWSHVE
-969 SRFPGDG
+969 
-976 KQGVYDDRY
+976 
-985 YQAKYVWWNVNIH
+985 
-998 YSDGSDLG
+998 DLE
-1006 PDA
+1006 DAVSNLG

>member
-1 MGMFSYNYYKNLKDP
+1 MGMFSYNYYKSLKRP
-16 EVYLAYPDKRI
+16 EVYLSYPDKRI
-27 IGALQTYDRQTDIMA
+27 IGTLVTHDLQADIIA
-42 NSADKSSFTIYSHKN
+42 NACDQGSFTVYSHENGEK
-57 NEPTPYYDEVEL
+57 TPFYDDIII
-69 GKYVLFLG
+69 GKYILVLG

-82 IDDITIENQDTD
+82 INQIDIQNKDAD
-94 NEYKEITAV
+94 NEYKEV
-103 ALESELSQT
+103 SMESLESELGQT

-124 DEQGGLDRYC
+124 DNQGGLDRYC

-143 SILHIFLQTNP
+143 SILHIFLQSNP
-154 SWSIYYVDPEI
+154 GWSIYYVDPEI
-165 SKEYRNFQ
+165 STEYRNFQ
-173 EDSVSSYS
+173 EDSVDSYS
-181 FLTDTVSDVY
+181 FLMDTVADVY
-191 ECIFIFDS
+191 ECIFTFDS
-199 FNKTVSAYKLENLGK
+199 FNKAVSVYKLENLGK
-214 DTGITL
+214 NTNITL

-259 EVNIGGSNQIYDFS
+259 DVNISGSNQIYDFS
-273 HYYPM
+273 YYYPM
-278 MSDELKNALIAYKK
+278 MSSELKNALIAYKK
-292 KCADNENAYQQKLA
+292 KCSDNEAAYRSKLA
-306 GLKTKYEELGKL
+306 TLKTKYEELGTLKNHI
-318 QSYVPDD
+318 PDD
-325 HDTST
+325 HDTT
-330 DWTKFGLADLQ
+330 DWTQYGLAELN
-341 EKSKIFH
+341 E
-348 TGMSNNTNGHGTKE
+348 KE
-362 AYSEF
+362 AIYKTNMKLYMNDTDQTLYSKN
-367 QKKYAAVEAEIGVR
+367 QTLHAAVEKEIEAR
-381 KSQITAKENEINEY
+381 KSQISEKEAEIDNH
-395 IKTINALI
+395 IKSIQSLI
-403 VNLRDFIGD
+403 VNLHDFIGD
-412 NLYQQLGPFIRED
+412 KLYQDLGPYIRED

-435 NTMSDVEVL
+435 NIMTDAEIL

-449 LLSHAYEELAKVSS
+449 LLSHAYEELSKASS
-463 PQYTLDV
+463 PQYTLDI
-470 DLVNFTVNYDYKAF
+470 DLINFTVNYDYKTF
-484 TDQLEMFNIVHI
+484 TDQLEMFNIIHI
-496 SMDDPNEVMDVRL
+496 SMDDENDVMDVRL
-509 LKLHINWDDPS
+509 LKLHINWDDAT
-520 DFSATFSNKDTLS
+520 DFSATFSNKTSIEESWS
-533 EKWNTFQTV
+533 EYTQI
-542 KKQAEDTASKVD
+542 KKQVDSTASTIN

-599 ILAKKWLPEKQSYDP
+599 ILAKKWLPEKKSYDP

-661 MSKGLYV
+661 MSNGLYV
-668 ENASGTYT
+668 QNPSGTYT

-683 AQNGA
+683 AQNGS

-758 AISFWAGSTDRNS
+758 AISFWAGSTDRNN

-821 SSGKIAGWTIDGNKL
+821 SSGKIAGWTINGNKL
-836 VGKSG
+836 VGTSG

-936 LSTISGASKPGSWK
+936 LSAISGASKPGSWQ
-950 HGWKRDDADIAYD
+950 HGWKRNDDNIAYD

-985 YQAKYVWWNVNIH
+985 YKAKYVWWNVNIH

>member
-1 MGMFSYNYYKNLKDP
+1 MGMFSYNYYKNLKRP
-16 EVYLAYPDKRI
+16 EVYLSYPDKRK
-27 IGALQTYDRQTDIMA
+27 IGPIQVRELQTDIIA
-42 NSADKSSFTIYSHKN
+42 NSCCTGSFKIYSHEN
-57 NEPTPYYDEVEL
+57 NVPLEFYTDVEI
-69 GKYVLFLG
+69 GKYILVLG

-82 IDDITIENQDTD
+82 INEINIQNEDTD
-94 NEYKEITAV
+94 NEYKEV
-103 ALESELSQT
+103 SFESLESELSQT
-112 YLTSFGSMGTDD
+112 YLTSFGSMGTDN

-154 SWSIYYVDPEI
+154 GWSIYYVDPEI

-292 KCADNENAYQQKLA
+292 KCADNEAAYQQKLA

-463 PQYTLDV
+463 PQYTLEV

-509 LKLHINWDDPS
+509 LKLHINWDNPS

-599 ILAKKWLPEKQSYDP
+599 ILSKKWLPEKQSYDP
-614 AQLWITN
+614 SQLWITN

-745 SGKVGMSSNTTAG
+745 SGKVGMSSTTTAG
-758 AISFWAGSTDRNS
+758 AISFWAGSTDRNN

-782 VCSNAVITGGS
+782 VCTNAVITGGS

-821 SSGKIAGWTIDGNKL
+821 SSGKIAGWTINGNKL
-836 VGKSG
+836 VGTSG

-936 LSTISGASKPGSWK
+936 LSAISGASKPGSWQ

-985 YQAKYVWWNVNIH
+985 YKAKYVWWNVNIH

>member
-16 EVYLAYPDKRI
+16 EIYLAYPDKRI
-27 IGALQTYDRQTDIMA
+27 IGTLQACDRQTDIMA

-154 SWSIYYVDPEI
+154 GWSIYYVDPEI

-292 KCADNENAYQQKLA
+292 KCADNEAVYQEKLS
-306 GLKTKYEELGKL
+306 GLKAKYEELGTLKNH
-318 QSYVPDD
+318 VPDD
-325 HDTST
+325 HDTT
-330 DWTKFGLADLQ
+330 DWTQYGLAELN
-341 EKSKIFH
+341 E
-348 TGMSNNTNGHGTKE
+348 KE
-362 AYSEF
+362 AIYKTNMKLYMNDSDQTLYSKN
-367 QKKYAAVEAEIGVR
+367 QKLHAAVEAEIGVR
-381 KSQITAKENEINEY
+381 KSQITAKENEISEY

-435 NTMSDVEVL
+435 NTMTDAEVL

-463 PQYTLDV
+463 PQYALEV

-589 NNEVIIDQTG
+589 NNEIIIDQTG

-647 FYGVVADKIFGRLL
+647 FYGVVADKIFGRIL

-668 ENASGTYT
+668 ENVSGTYT
-676 INDLGLT
+676 INDSGLI
-683 AQNGA
+683 AQNGS

-705 IDNKK
+705 IDSKK

-745 SGKVGMSSNTTAG
+745 SGKVGMSSTTTAG
-758 AISFWAGSTDRNS
+758 AISFWAGSTDRNN

-907 GLKDLP
+907 GLTDLP

-936 LSTISGASKPGSWK
+936 LSAISGASKPGSWQ

-985 YQAKYVWWNVNIH
+985 YKAKYVWWNVNIH

>member
-1 MGMFSYNYYKNLKDP
+1 MGTFSYNYYKNLKNP
-16 EVYLAYPDKRI
+16 EMYLAYPDKRI
-27 IGALQTYDRQTDIMA
+27 IGTLQAYDRQTDIMA
-42 NSADKSSFTIYSHKN
+42 NDINKLTFTIYSRFN
-57 NEPTPYYDEVEL
+57 NENTPFYNDIEL
-69 GKYVLFLG
+69 GKYILFVG

-82 IDDITIENQDTD
+82 IDDITIENQDAD
-94 NEYKEITAV
+94 NEYKEITASS
-103 ALESELSQT
+103 LETELDQT
-112 YLTSFGSMGTDD
+112 TLTSFGSMGSDN

-134 LYSLTDQEH
+134 LYSIGDQEH

-154 SWSIYYVDPEI
+154 GWSIRYVDPNI
-165 SKEYRNFQ
+165 STEYRNFQ
-173 EDSVSSYS
+173 EDSVASRT
-181 FLTDTVSDVY
+181 FLTDKVSDVY

-199 FNKTVSAYKLENLGK
+199 FDKSISAYKLENLGK

-231 SSSEDDVKTVL
+231 DSSEDDVKTVL

-273 HYYPM
+273 YYYHM

-292 KCADNENAYQQKLA
+292 KCADNEDAYQQKLFN
-306 GLKTKYEELGKL
+306 LKVKYEELGTL
-318 QSYVPDD
+318 QNHVPDD
-325 HDTST
+325 HDTT
-330 DWTKFGLADLQ
+330 DWTQYGLAELN
-341 EKSKIFH
+341 E
-348 TGMSNNTNGHGTKE
+348 KE
-362 AYSEF
+362 AIYKTNMKLYMNDSDQSLYSKN
-367 QKKYAAVEAEIGVR
+367 QKLHAAVEAEIGVR
-381 KSQITAKENEINEY
+381 KSQIMAKENEINEY

-412 NLYQQLGPFIRED
+412 SLYQQLGPFIRED

-435 NTMSDVEVL
+435 NAMSDAEVL

-484 TDQLEMFNIVHI
+484 TDQLKMFNIVHI

-520 DFSATFSNKDTLS
+520 DFSATFSNKINLKETWS
-533 EKWNTFQTV
+533 EYAEIR
-542 KKQAEDTASKVD
+542 KQAEDASTKVD
-554 FSTGAWNKAASTSVT
+554 FSVGAWNKASATSVT

-589 NNEVIIDQTG
+589 NNEIVIDQTG
-599 ILAKKWLPEKQSYDP
+599 ILAKKWLPEKKSYDP

-647 FYGVVADKIFGRLL
+647 FYGVVADKIFGRIL

-676 INDLGLT
+676 INDSGLT
-683 AQNGA
+683 ARNGS

-758 AISFWAGSTDRNS
+758 AISFWAGSTDRNN

-782 VCSNAVITGGS
+782 VCSNA
-793 LKVGDN
+793 D
-799 FSVTSDGKLKA
+799 
-810 AGADVSGKITA
+810 
-821 SSGKIAGWTIDGNKL
+821 IAGNINA
-836 VGKSG
+836 KSG
-841 NSYIEGGRI
+841 NIGNWKIQNSQI
-850 DIGDSFFSVDSDTIS
+850 IGDSNSYISGGTLKGTLIDGGTVKGSTIKAGQNWDGSSETAWMLYANSSSLHLGNFHITEYSGRYIIESEDGWVGMSPEVENKTKKVSLWANYHPNETEDYDFSVSQSGNVRVKDLYVYGTFDMSLKGTKNWKSHTLISALDWIWEDSDYGLEYCGHEIRSLWRHVEDLEDAIS
-865 LGDFKVNYTTRGLLQ
+865 NLG
-880 SYDEVTGMSTGDL
+880 
-893 NHGEWL
+893 
-899 LWAGWEFG
+899 
-907 GLKDLP
+907 
-913 LFGVNTGQV
+913 
-922 HCNCDLYIKGQKVD
+922 
-936 LSTISGASKPGSWK
+936 
-950 HGWKRDDADIAYD
+950 
-963 WIQVTP
+963 
-969 SRFPGDG
+969 
-976 KQGVYDDRY
+976 
-985 YQAKYVWWNVNIH
+985 
-998 YSDGSDLG
+998 
-1006 PDA
+1006 

>member
-1 MGMFSYNYYKNLKDP
+1 MGMFSYNYYKNLKRP
-16 EVYLAYPDKRI
+16 EVYLSYPDKRK
-27 IGALQTYDRQTDIMA
+27 IGPIQVRELQTDIIA
-42 NSADKSSFTIYSHKN
+42 NSCCTGSFKIYSHEN
-57 NEPTPYYDEVEL
+57 NVPLEFYTDVEI
-69 GKYVLFLG
+69 GKYILVLG

-82 IDDITIENQDTD
+82 INEINIQNEDTD
-94 NEYKEITAV
+94 NEYKEV
-103 ALESELSQT
+103 SFESLESELSQT

-367 QKKYAAVEAEIGVR
+367 QKKYAAVEAEISVR

-509 LKLHINWDDPS
+509 LKLHINWDNPS

-745 SGKVGMSSNTTAG
+745 SGKVGMSSTTTAG
-758 AISFWAGSTDRNS
+758 AISFWAGNTDRNN

-782 VCSNAVITGGS
+782 VCANAVITGGS

-821 SSGKIAGWTIDGNKL
+821 SSGKIAGWTINGNKL
-836 VGKSG
+836 VGTSG

-936 LSTISGASKPGSWK
+936 LSAISGASKPGSWK

>member
-1 MGMFSYNYYKNLKDP
+1 MGMFSYNYYKNLKRP
-16 EVYLAYPDKRI
+16 EVYLSYPDKRI
-27 IGALQTYDRQTDIMA
+27 IGTLQVHDLQTDIMG
-42 NSADKSSFTIYSHKN
+42 NNCNQGSFTIYSHEN
-57 NEPTPYYDEVEL
+57 NEAIPFYDDIEL
-69 GKYVLFLG
+69 GMYVLIVG
-77 VNWFR
+77 VDWLRVNN
-82 IDDITIENQDTD
+82 ITVQNEDAD
-94 NEYKEITAV
+94 NEYKEITLA
-103 ALESELSQT
+103 ALETELDQT
-112 YLTSFGSMGTDD
+112 NLTSFGSMGTDD

-134 LYSLTDQEH
+134 LYSVTDQEH

-154 SWSIYYVDPEI
+154 GWSIKYVDPNI
-165 SKEYRNFQ
+165 STEYRNFQ
-173 EDSVSSYS
+173 EDSVASRT
-181 FLTDTVSDVY
+181 FLTDKVSDVY

-199 FNKTVSAYKLENLGK
+199 FDKSVSAYRLENLGK

-231 SSSEDDVKTVL
+231 DSSEDDVKTVL

-259 EVNIGGSNQIYDFS
+259 DVNIGGSNQIYDFS
-273 HYYPM
+273 YYYHM

-292 KCADNENAYQQKLA
+292 KCANNEDEYQKKLA
-306 GLKTKYEELGKL
+306 GLKIKYEELGTL
-318 QSYVPDD
+318 QNHVPDD
-325 HDTST
+325 HDTT
-330 DWTKFGLADLQ
+330 DWTQYGLAELN
-341 EKSKIFH
+341 E
-348 TGMSNNTNGHGTKE
+348 KE
-362 AYSEF
+362 AIYKTNMKLYMNDSDQAIYSKN
-367 QKKYAAVEAEIGVR
+367 QKLHTAVENEIGVR
-381 KSQITAKENEINEY
+381 KSQIAAKENEINEY
-395 IKTINALI
+395 IKTINALV
-403 VNLRDFIGD
+403 VNLHDFIGD
-412 NLYQQLGPFIRED
+412 KLYQQLGPFIRED

-435 NTMSDVEVL
+435 NTMTDAEVL

-463 PQYTLDV
+463 PQYTLDI

-496 SMDDPNEVMDVRL
+496 SMDDPNDVMDVRL
-509 LKLHINWDDPS
+509 IKLHVNWDDPS
-520 DFSATFSNKDTLS
+520 DFSATFSNKIDLKES
-533 EKWNTFQTV
+533 WNEYAEIR
-542 KKQAEDTASKVD
+542 KQAEDASTKID

-589 NNEVIIDQTG
+589 NNEIIIDQTG

-647 FYGVVADKIFGRLL
+647 FYGVVADKIFGRLI

-683 AQNGA
+683 AQNGS

-745 SGKVGMSSNTTAG
+745 SGKVGISSTTTAG
-758 AISFWAGSTDRNS
+758 AISFWAGSTDRNN

-782 VCSNAVITGGS
+782 VCSNADV
-793 LKVGDN
+793 
-799 FSVTSDGKLKA
+799 
-810 AGADVSGKITA
+810 AGNINA
-821 SSGKIAGWTIDGNKL
+821 
-836 VGKSG
+836 KSG
-841 NSYIEGGRI
+841 NIGNWKIQNSQI
-850 DIGDSFFSVDSDTIS
+850 IGDSKSYISGGTLKGTLIDGGTVKGSVIKAGKNYDVNKDNGWMLYADNDELR
-865 LGDFKVNYTTRGLLQ
+865 LGNFKVAEYNGRYIIEDQ
-880 SYDEVTGMSTGDL
+880 YEWVGMSPELDDSEKDGRMS
-893 NHGEWL
+893 
-899 LWAGWEFG
+899 LWAGWHSDKVKQPDEYDFSVSQNGNVRIKNLNVFG
-907 GLKDLP
+907 TFDMNIKSDYWNDSLNNILDYIWGDGSYGIKYCGHEIRSLW
-913 LFGVNTGQV
+913 NTV
-922 HCNCDLYIKGQKVD
+922 ED
-936 LSTISGASKPGSWK
+936 LSDRISS
-950 HGWKRDDADIAYD
+950 
-963 WIQVTP
+963 
-969 SRFPGDG
+969 
-976 KQGVYDDRY
+976 
-985 YQAKYVWWNVNIH
+985 
-998 YSDGSDLG
+998 LE
-1006 PDA
+1006 

>member
-27 IGALQTYDRQTDIMA
+27 IGTLQVYDRQTDIMA

-745 SGKVGMSSNTTAG
+745 SGKVGMSSTTTAG
-758 AISFWAGSTDRNS
+758 AISFWAGNTDRNN

-821 SSGKIAGWTIDGNKL
+821 SSGKIAGWTINGNKL
-836 VGKSG
+836 VGTSG

-936 LSTISGASKPGSWK
+936 LSAISGASKPGSWQ